1 MVSKKERKQRVA
13 FFGGISFLALGFW
26 MIFIAKDNLG
36 FIPGII
42 GTLLIFWRFR

>member
-1 MVSKKERKQRVA
+1 MRKRSKEEKKRIA
-13 FFGGISFLALGFW
+13 FFSGLLFLILGFW

-42 GTLLIFWRFR
+42 GSLLMFWRW